1 VISAGTGIEP
11 PFTTLP
17 KAQILRYGLVI
28 TGGVLAAYV
37 STRSS
42 ILIGDGRAFVEI
54 AQAGDPAHLHFGEP
68 SHFLQLPLTRA
79 IWLALTWLGM
89 PVSLDRV
96 LISMS
101 LAGTLATAV
110 FIGLIASELLDSQ
123 AARWL
128 AALLFAASLN
138 AWTQWNGELY
148 GLGLGFVTA
157 GLFFTLRGHVVV
169 PAALWAL
176 SVLCRAEFGL
186 AAPAFAVAVSVGWP
200 ACGSTRERTA
210 RIAALLALA
219 AVLTLAELLAGSW
232 MLGKWSNGTSLVEW
246 LQRSVDA
253 RERDIAASPEVFRA
267 MKGLVTAF
275 SVAGHYARDLAT
287 ARAAITDR
295 AFLGAAG
302 AGLLVL
308 GATAGFVAIALGE
321 RRLVPFALAWLLPFH
336 VCINWWFLPTVEK
349 YHAAALPPFV
359 LLVTAGLVRVGRRV
373 GRPSR
378 YAIYTGYAAIC
389 AALNLFGA
397 VLPMRALGAATTDA
411 AHELR
416 QLNEAA
422 GSRAVFVACDAS
434 RPLVETRAPFLRVRS
449 IWTGTVPEIQH
460 AITAWTTDRLA
471 RGEQPYVVGRWCFP
485 DEWRTRFSKAP
496 FDLFFLE
503 QSFMLVPTR
512 ISGVPLAEPAPTDPF
527 TWRQGAV
534 VRLDSKQPVDRHGRP

>member
-1 VISAGTGIEP
+1 MFRLRRVISAGTGIEP

-17 KAQILRYGLVI
+17 KDQIWRYVLVI
-28 TGGVLAAYV
+28 TGGFLAAYV

-68 SHFLQLPLTRA
+68 SHFLQVPLTRA
-79 IWLALTWLGM
+79 IWLTLTWLGM

-96 LISMS
+96 LVTMS
-101 LAGTLATAV
+101 LAGTLATTV

-123 AARWL
+123 ATRWL

-200 ACGSTRERTA
+200 ACGSTRERKA

-219 AVLTLAELLAGSW
+219 AVLALAELLAGSW
-232 MLGKWSNGTSLVEW
+232 MLGRWSNGTSLVEW

-253 RERDIAASPEVFRA
+253 RERDIGASPEVFRA

-287 ARAAITDR
+287 ARGAITDR

-359 LLVTAGLVRVGRRV
+359 LLVTAGRVRVGRRV
-373 GRPSR
+373 GGPSWRSSTHKRWTYGRVAREASRVTSYADRLVQFDPLPGDTGVLRDRIEAPDKRSRGADDRAAIAEEPGSSTGHASPTQWLCTRTGAARSQSALHRDTRRVPYRPSR
-378 YAIYTGYAAIC
+378 CCLPDAVSSSRTATGIS
-389 AALNLFGA
+389 
-397 VLPMRALGAATTDA
+397 TTPS
-411 AHELR
+411 R
-416 QLNEAA
+416 QAR
-422 GSRAVFVACDAS
+422 GSRAG
-434 RPLVETRAPFLRVRS
+434 S
-449 IWTGTVPEIQH
+449 IGDWRDSEWQ
-460 AITAWTTDRLA
+460 A
-471 RGEQPYVVGRWCFP
+471 R
-485 DEWRTRFSKAP
+485 
-496 FDLFFLE
+496 
-503 QSFMLVPTR
+503 
-512 ISGVPLAEPAPTDPF
+512 
-527 TWRQGAV
+527 
-534 VRLDSKQPVDRHGRP
+534 